1 MTEFVVS
8 GREDLYRLK
17 GMRGLSRVV
26 IHTQRLVYRN
36 LLMHALKYGVW
47 ALEPG
52 GTLLVRDRSPNV
64 FDLWPRFVSF
74 KLIRQWTYK
83 ALAQDA
89 APVRLDTAAGE
100 IEMVRTRPLT
110 PAGWGAGVVFSGQ
123 EAELPRL
130 RACLDSLLRQPE
142 LLPEN
147 GGEIMVSGPAGAA
160 GCLEGYPQVRY
171 HVHDLPPGPRLMV
184 CQKKNA
190 LIRALRGPRVAI
202 MHSRITLAPDTLR
215 HVPEE
220 FEIITPRVLSQGPVG
235 MEDYLSLGVHD
246 SGMAGYAPRLTPS
259 SLRRGTPEQYL
270 DLYDQGYPYVDGGLF
285 MVRKDVHAR
294 CPLNDDI
301 AWDEAEDLEWCNRA
315 LAAGLLIDLAP
326 GASAVSEVSKLRSLP
341 LPPRVM
347 RWMRDAKFTA
357 FAGRHRLRDQAERW
371 MGRR

>member
-89 APVRLDTAAGE
+89 APVRLDTTAGE

-130 RACLDSLLRQPE
+130 RACLDRCC
-142 LLPEN
+142 
-147 GGEIMVSGPAGAA
+147 A
-160 GCLEGYPQVRY
+160 
-171 HVHDLPPGPRLMV
+171 
-184 CQKKNA
+184 
-190 LIRALRGPRVAI
+190 
-202 MHSRITLAPDTLR
+202 SRSCCR
-215 HVPEE
+215 
-220 FEIITPRVLSQGPVG
+220 R
-235 MEDYLSLGVHD
+235 
-246 SGMAGYAPRLTPS
+246 MAG
-259 SLRRGTPEQYL
+259 
-270 DLYDQGYPYVDGGLF
+270 
-285 MVRKDVHAR
+285 
-294 CPLNDDI
+294 
-301 AWDEAEDLEWCNRA
+301 
-315 LAAGLLIDLAP
+315 
-326 GASAVSEVSKLRSLP
+326 RS
-341 LPPRVM
+341 
-347 RWMRDAKFTA
+347 W
-357 FAGRHRLRDQAERW
+357 
-371 MGRR
+371 